1 MQIASVLNRDQRTE
15 IAKTPTLQVNPPT
28 ERNTAIAPANWH
40 PVQCRAMFPRGPQSP
55 AGRTFIVRKLT
66 ELVNKCGPGGRPNL
80 SDLQDIIALCGGEP
94 PKHE

>member
-1 MQIASVLNRDQRTE
+1 
-15 IAKTPTLQVNPPT
+15 
-28 ERNTAIAPANWH
+28 
-40 PVQCRAMFPRGPQSP
+40 MFPRGPQSP

-80 SDLQDIIALCGGEP
+80 SDLQDIIALYGGEP